1 MGWPWLREWY
11 CLIFCASLRKCE
23 EQRWEI
29 WSAWR
34 CEWICVCPSQKKHEP
49 MDPWNE
55 TWSEPSKAQRALPAL
70 TIFIA
75 MLLIMMLGYIPSC
88 SRFQVINH
96 IQKKGCS
103 GRSAWGYAGSEEW
116 RYLKDEFQGHESEM
130 ELSFLR
136 RFKQSQITF
145 CNFWLQASIWYSFAA
160 WTPL

>member
-34 CEWICVCPSQKKHEP
+34 CEWICVCPSKKKWTHGP
-49 MDPWNE
+49 MKRNLKRTFHKPSGPCLLWLSSSLCC
-55 TWSEPSKAQRALPAL
+55 WSWCWGTFHPVRGFKSLI
-70 TIFIA
+70 IFKRKVA
-75 MLLIMMLGYIPSC
+75 
-88 SRFQVINH
+88 
-96 IQKKGCS
+96 
-103 GRSAWGYAGSEEW
+103 AGDQLEVMQARKSEDI
-116 RYLKDEFQGHESEM
+116 LKMSFRGNESEM
-130 ELSFLR
+130 ELNFLC